1 MRVTWVR
8 RAILLGYILDEVL
21 NFKEHTAFLKDN
33 LFTESRIV
41 PCNSFQSLIVDGK
54 KDFLENSL
62 LHFGI
67 GS

>member
-1 MRVTWVR
+1 M
-8 RAILLGYILDEVL
+8 IC
-21 NFKEHTAFLKDN
+21 
-33 LFTESRIV
+33 SQSQIV

-67 GS
+67 GSWLVMCPLVVCE